1 MTNTDDVF
9 ASERSRL
16 LGLAYRILG
25 SLVDAEDVV
34 QDVWI
39 RWSGAGNGPG
49 EEPIERPAAWL
60 TTVTTRI
67 CLDRLKSA
75 RRRRETY
82 VGPWLPEP
90 ILTGPGPEES
100 AEAAETLTLGFLAM
114 LERLDPISRVV
125 FLLTDVFGYD
135 SAEVSRAVGKTP
147 GACRQIA
154 SRARRRVREAKP
166 SRHTPADRAL
176 ADRLM
181 AAIGAGDTQA
191 AMALMS
197 EDVVLVTDG
206 GPRRHAARRPV
217 VGPWRVTRF
226 LTNIAAR
233 IAPSVV
239 VEPVTVNA
247 AAGFRLTDTAKEQD
261 GAIAIDVTDGVVSA
275 IWVVTNPDKLTRMD
289 APAEIS

>member
-1 MTNTDDVF
+1 VTAPDDVF
-9 ASERSRL
+9 NSERSRL

-39 RWSGAGNGPG
+39 RWSGVDHR
-49 EEPIERPAAWL
+49 EIDRPAAWL
-60 TTVTTRI
+60 TTFTTRV

-75 RRRRETY
+75 SRRRESY

-90 ILTGPGPEES
+90 ILTTAGPEE
-100 AEAAETLTLGFLAM
+100 AVEAAETLTLGFLAM
-114 LERLDPISRVV
+114 LDQLDPTSRVV
-125 FLLTDVFGYD
+125 FLLTDVFGYE
-135 SAEVSRAVGKTP
+135 SAEVSAAVGKSP
-147 GACRQIA
+147 AACRQIA
-154 SRARRRVREAKP
+154 SRARKRLRDAKP
-166 SRHTPADRAL
+166 ARPSPGDRAI

-181 AAIGAGDTQA
+181 AAIAAGDTQA

-206 GPRRHAARRPV
+206 GPNRHAARRPV

-226 LTNIAAR
+226 LTNVASR
-233 IAPSVV
+233 MSSSVV
-239 VEPVTVNA
+239 VEPATVNA
-247 AAGFRLTDTAKEQD
+247 AAGFRLSDTAKEQD

-275 IWVVTNPDKLTRMD
+275 IWVVTNPDKLTHMD
-289 APAEIS
+289 APASIS